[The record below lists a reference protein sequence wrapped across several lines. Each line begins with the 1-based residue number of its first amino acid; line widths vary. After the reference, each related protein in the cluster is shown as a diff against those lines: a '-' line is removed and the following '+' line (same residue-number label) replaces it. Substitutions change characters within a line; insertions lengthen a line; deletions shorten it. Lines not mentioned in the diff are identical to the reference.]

1 MIARVQTKAGDDPPI
16 VYVVD
21 DDDDVREAIGD
32 LLLSVGLRARLFAS
46 VSQFT
51 ETVQANPSGCIV
63 LDVRLPERSGL
74 DFHHDL
80 ISAGIRLPVIFI
92 SGHADVPMSVRAMK
106 AGAFE
111 FFTKPVRDQDLLD
124 AIQAALTEDRRRHA
138 EAESLRILRDAFRGL
153 TGREREVMRLV
164 AAGKLNKQIASEIGV
179 TEATVKLH
187 RGRAMRKMRVRSLAE
202 LIRAADRLAD
212 DAVR

>member
-1 MIARVQTKAGDDPPI
+1 MIVRKQSETGDDPRI

-46 VSQFT
+46 VKQLADSIH
-51 ETVQANPSGCIV
+51 ANPTGCIV
-63 LDVRLPERSGL
+63 LDVRLPGRSGL

-80 ISAGIRLPVIFI
+80 ISAGLRLPVIFI

-111 FFTKPVRDQDLLD
+111 FFTKPVREQDLLD
-124 AIQAALTEDRRRHA
+124 AIQAALAEDRRRHA
-138 EAESLRILRDAFRGL
+138 EAESLRSLRDAFRCL
-153 TGREREVMRLV
+153 TTREREVMRLV

-187 RGRAMRKMRVRSLAE
+187 RGRVMGKMRVRTLAE

-212 DAVR
+212 DPIR